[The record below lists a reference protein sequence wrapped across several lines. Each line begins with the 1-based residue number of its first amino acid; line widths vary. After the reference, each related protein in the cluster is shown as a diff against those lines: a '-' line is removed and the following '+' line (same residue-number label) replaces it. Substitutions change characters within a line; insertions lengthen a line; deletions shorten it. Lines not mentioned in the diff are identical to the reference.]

1 MWRMNHEYHVS
12 INGSDENIGSVDFP
26 FRTISKAAEVAK
38 YGDII
43 TVHEGTY
50 REWVQPKFG
59 GRDNVRRIIYRSAK
73 GEKVIIKGS
82 EEVENWQKFEEHVW
96 KATVP
101 NDLFGD
107 YNPYEQELNG
117 DWLISPKFPYLH
129 LGMVY
134 LDGSALKE
142 VFNIAEVVET
152 TGSWYAK
159 VNEKQT
165 VLYANFANKDPNEFI
180 TEMNVR
186 RCCFYPEKN
195 GIGYITVQGFEF
207 AHAATPW
214 APPTAEQFGM
224 VGTHGG
230 KGWVIEGNVMHDAR
244 CSAISLGIDPPESN
258 KNTLYKDKS
267 GYQYQIET
275 VFKAKSMGWDKERV
289 GSHLVRNNT
298 IFNCG
303 QNGIVGHMGS
313 AFSEIYG
320 NHIYNI
326 GKQEEFFGWEI
337 AGIKFHAAI
346 DTYIHNNY
354 IHDCGMFGIW
364 LDWQTQGVRVSRNI
378 LHRNGGSQKFCDLF
392 VEVSHGPY
400 LVDNNIFAS
409 DRNLDIASQGGAYVH
424 NLLFGAINSR
434 QCMDRATPYHFNH
447 TTDIAGYAFLYGNDV
462 RFYQNIFA
470 GTGEVCEKWKL
481 GTAGYDGSPVSM
493 DEYIKN
499 VSQLDGDHE
508 KYYTA
513 KQPVY
518 INKNC
523 YSGNASIF
531 EREEDKLFMHTD
543 INPTIMEEDG
553 KVYIA
558 LDVTEELFSVPTVLI
573 TTEILPPP
581 RIVDLPYENPDGSPL
596 RIDSDLLGN
605 PRGDSPTVGPIE
617 LLQQGHNKILVWSE

>member
-1 MWRMNHEYHVS
+1 MNHEYHVS

-313 AFSEIYG
+313 AFSEIY
-320 NHIYNI
+320 
-326 GKQEEFFGWEI
+326 
-337 AGIKFHAAI
+337 
-346 DTYIHNNY
+346 
-354 IHDCGMFGIW
+354 
-364 LDWQTQGVRVSRNI
+364 
-378 LHRNGGSQKFCDLF
+378 
-392 VEVSHGPY
+392 
-400 LVDNNIFAS
+400 
-409 DRNLDIASQGGAYVH
+409 
-424 NLLFGAINSR
+424 
-434 QCMDRATPYHFNH
+434 
-447 TTDIAGYAFLYGNDV
+447 
-462 RFYQNIFA
+462 
-470 GTGEVCEKWKL
+470 
-481 GTAGYDGSPVSM
+481 
-493 DEYIKN
+493 
-499 VSQLDGDHE
+499 
-508 KYYTA
+508 
-513 KQPVY
+513 
-518 INKNC
+518 
-523 YSGNASIF
+523 
-531 EREEDKLFMHTD
+531 
-543 INPTIMEEDG
+543 
-553 KVYIA
+553 
-558 LDVTEELFSVPTVLI
+558 
-573 TTEILPPP
+573 
-581 RIVDLPYENPDGSPL
+581 
-596 RIDSDLLGN
+596 
-605 PRGDSPTVGPIE
+605 
-617 LLQQGHNKILVWSE
+617 